1 MALTAIAGA
10 SRTTDP
16 MRRFSQSRPASKPAP
31 SRKDA
36 LDRDRDAAAAGD
48 PRRFHEVN
56 NNLAAIRLWLTML
69 QGSSCPGCRRVQ
81 ANGLSAILRN
91 VEQAQALIEERF
103 PPPDL
108 GAPRA
113 PRRQRK
119 PAS

>member
-1 MALTAIAGA
+1 
-10 SRTTDP
+10 

-31 SRKDA
+31 SRKGA
-36 LDRDRDAAAAGD
+36 PDRDGD

-69 QGSSCPGCRRVQ
+69 QGSSCPVCRRMQ

-108 GAPRA
+108 DASRA
-113 PRRQRK
+113 PRRHRK
-119 PAS
+119 SAR

>member
-1 MALTAIAGA
+1 
-10 SRTTDP
+10 

-31 SRKDA
+31 SRKDSR
-36 LDRDRDAAAAGD
+36 DDRDAVGRGD
-48 PRRFHEVN
+48 PQRFHEVN

-103 PPPDL
+103 PPEL
-108 GAPRA
+108 GAARA
-113 PRRQRK
+113 QSKQRK
-119 PAS
+119 SAR

>member
-1 MALTAIAGA
+1 
-10 SRTTDP
+10 
-16 MRRFSQSRPASKPAP
+16 MRRFSQSTPATKPAP
-31 SRKDA
+31 SRNDA
-36 LDRDRDAAAAGD
+36 ADRHRDAAGGGD

-69 QGSSCPGCRRVQ
+69 QGSSCPGCRRMQ

-91 VEQAQALIEERF
+91 VEQAQALTEERF

-108 GAPRA
+108 DTPRA

-119 PAS
+119 TAR

>member
-10 SRTTDP
+10 SRTTGQ
-16 MRRFSQSRPASKPAP
+16 MRRFSQSRPASKPAL

-36 LDRDRDAAAAGD
+36 PDRDPDPAGGGD
-48 PRRFHEVN
+48 PRRLHEVN

-108 GAPRA
+108 SALRA

-119 PAS
+119 SPR

>member
-1 MALTAIAGA
+1 
-10 SRTTDP
+10 
-16 MRRFSQSRPASKPAP
+16 MRRFSQSPASKPGP
-31 SRKDA
+31 SRKDSR
-36 LDRDRDAAAAGD
+36 DRDRDAAGRGD
-48 PRRFHEVN
+48 PQRFHQVN

-103 PPPDL
+103 PPEL

-113 PRRQRK
+113 QRK
-119 PAS
+119 QRKSAR

>member
-1 MALTAIAGA
+1 
-10 SRTTDP
+10 
-16 MRRFSQSRPASKPAP
+16 MRRFSQSRPASKPAS
-31 SRKDA
+31 SRKSA
-36 LDRDRDAAAAGD
+36 PERDRDPAGGGD

-69 QGSSCPGCRRVQ
+69 QASSCPVCRRVQ
-81 ANGLSAILRN
+81 ANGVSAILRN

-108 GAPRA
+108 DASRA

-119 PAS
+119 SAR